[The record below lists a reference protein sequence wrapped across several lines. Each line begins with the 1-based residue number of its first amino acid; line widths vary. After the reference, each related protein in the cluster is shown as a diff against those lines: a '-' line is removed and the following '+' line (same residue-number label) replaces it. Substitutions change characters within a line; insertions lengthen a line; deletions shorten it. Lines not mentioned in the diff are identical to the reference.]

1 MKSTKKIIAIMVTFT
16 GLFLLSITCFAQTIA
31 GNGNIQSQER
41 TTGNFTGITCSGTF
55 HVILT
60 QGNENKLKVETDENI
75 LPYVITEVRGNELD
89 LRTKKGVTVRPTHSI
104 NVYITLRTLE
114 AFDVSGV
121 CKAESQNML
130 QSDHLKISISGSAD
144 INLRVSTGPLTA
156 NVSGT
161 AKMNLQGKASSS
173 DFHISGSAD
182 VMAGDLVTDGSEVRV
197 SGMGKLHLNPQKT
210 LNVSISGMGKV
221 WYKGNP
227 AINESVSGM
236 GKVMK
241 E

>member
-1 MKSTKKIIAIMVTFT
+1 MKSTKKIIAIMATFT
-16 GLFLLSITCFAQTIA
+16 GLFLFSIACFAQTIS
-31 GNGNIQSQER
+31 GNGDIQSQER
-41 TTGNFTGITCSGTF
+41 KTGNFTGITCSGTF

-60 QGNENKLKVETDENI
+60 QGNENNLKVETDENI
-75 LPYVITEVRGNELD
+75 LPYVVTEVKGNELD

-104 NVYITLRTLE
+104 NVYITLKNLE
-114 AFDVSGV
+114 AFNVSGV
-121 CKAESQNML
+121 CKAESRNIL
-130 QSDHLKISISGSAD
+130 RSDHLKVIISGSAD
-144 INLRVSTGPLTA
+144 LNLKVSTGPLVA

-161 AKMNLQGKASSS
+161 SKMNLQGKASSS

-182 VMAGDLVTDGSEVRV
+182 VMAGDLITDRSDVHV